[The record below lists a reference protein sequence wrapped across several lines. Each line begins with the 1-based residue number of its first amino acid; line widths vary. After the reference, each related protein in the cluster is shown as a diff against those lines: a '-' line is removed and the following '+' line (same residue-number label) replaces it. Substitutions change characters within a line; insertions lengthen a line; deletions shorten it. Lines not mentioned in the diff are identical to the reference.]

1 MIKKLYKNFEHNYK
15 KYITFTDINS
25 WESTR
30 KLDSVRKFTSEIPMD
45 SNYLVHRSK
54 LSIFKVRENLKQ
66 FNNEIKEV
74 SCLHPLH
81 HFIYLYLQGVININY
96 FKIIDVR
103 INYKGQVFYSNAA
116 YIKNI
121 LRLIPGLEIMKNS
134 INSNY
139 EQFLAISFEDITS
152 GNDYLY
158 TFKLL
163 YDKNSKIYFEMYHND
178 EFEIYVRKHAY
189 K

>member
-1 MIKKLYKNFEHNYK
+1 MIKKLYTNFEHNYK
-15 KYITFTDINS
+15 KYVTFTNISS

-54 LSIFKVRENLKQ
+54 LSIFKVKKKLKQ
-66 FNNEIKEV
+66 FNTEIKEINY
-74 SCLHPLH
+74 LTPLN

-103 INYKGQVFYSNAA
+103 TNYKGKTFYSNTA

-134 INSNY
+134 VNSKY
-139 EQFLAISFEDITS
+139 EQLLVINYEDITS
-152 GNDYLY
+152 GNDYTY
-158 TFKLL
+158 IFKLL
-163 YDKNSKIYFEMYHND
+163 YDKNSKIYFEIYHNG
-178 EFEIYVRKHAY
+178 EFANYVKKHAY
-189 K
+189 I